1 MTIRQYENRTLLITA
16 GATRTGA
23 AIARYC
29 LSQGARVFLN
39 FHTNFKGANQVASE
53 FPKDRVVLLQG
64 DVTNPETVEQM
75 FAEIKGFG
83 FGLDGV
89 INVVGDYHQEPV
101 MGTSLDRFHHV
112 LHNNLDSAFLLAQGA
127 YPFLREAKSARF
139 INFGYA
145 KGDRV
150 TSAQCWAYH
159 IAKMG
164 VISLSKTLAKEWGP
178 DQIAVHTIS
187 PGTLFNSIV
196 TESENPE
203 DYIPQGRFGEYADL
217 WPVLDLIFD
226 PRSTYQ
232 TGNNFILSGG
242 YNV

>member
-1 MTIRQYENRTLLITA
+1 MSTSPFEQRSLLITA

-23 AIARYC
+23 AIAQYC

-39 FHTNFKGANQVASE
+39 FHSNVEGATQIAGE
-53 FPKDRVVLLQG
+53 FPPGQVTLLQG
-64 DVTNPETVEQM
+64 DVTDPEKVKQLFEQ
-75 FAEIKGFG
+75 ISHSGQ
-83 FGLDGV
+83 GLDGV
-89 INVVGDYHQEPV
+89 INVVGDYHEEPV
-101 MGTSLDRFHHV
+101 MQTSLDSFHHV
-112 LHNNLDSAFLLAQGA
+112 LHNNLDSAFLLAKNA
-127 YPFLREAKSARF
+127 YPLLKTAASPRF
-139 INFGYA
+139 VNFAYA
-145 KGDRV
+145 KGDHV
-150 TSAQCWAYH
+150 TSARAWAYH

-178 DQIAVHTIS
+178 DQIAVHSIS

-196 TESENPE
+196 TESDDPK
-203 DYIPQGRFGEYADL
+203 DYIPQGRFGQYADL